1 MRTQKL
7 RRMLTI
13 CVVLL
18 LVSAVSFA
26 AGQKEDSPKGKVTL
40 TLLSHS
46 VHENVARGTVAGT
59 TGGDIVGEWAERNN
73 VNIVWITAG
82 IDPVHERLY
91 RELALKESSIDIAFI
106 IDKYVDPRLTSQLE
120 PLDPYLAK
128 SPIEDLAEIPENLL
142 IATKYKGNLIAI
154 PYRHSLG
161 GLHWNEVLFNERGLT
176 RPPKTAKEIFEYS
189 KQLTYKRADGTE
201 VTGLVAN
208 FGEGYASIYRFLADY
223 GAKLFTVDEDGKV
236 TITADTPEM
245 IQGLT
250 DLATLYKAKAVPSNF
265 ATITID
271 DQNAMI
277 TTGRAAMAFGPF
289 ARYTVY
295 NNPDVS
301 EFPGSIKV
309 TKHVDIDE
317 HTPSDQI
324 MEIWSMAIPKNSKNK
339 DLAWDLIRELSSK
352 ENTVRAALNGNSPV
366 RPSTYVDPRV
376 LELYPWKIDEAEALK
391 NATVLPAF
399 DNSLE
404 AWTIFQE
411 ESQSAVIG
419 AKSVQDAVK
428 SLQTR
433 LEKLLNK

>member
-1 MRTQKL
+1 M
-7 RRMLTI
+7 I
-13 CVVLL
+13 CLVLL
-18 LVSAVSFA
+18 LASTVLFA
-26 AGQKEDSPKGKVTL
+26 AGQKEASPKGKVTL
-40 TLLSHS
+40 TLLSHA
-46 VHENVARGTVAGT
+46 VHENVARGNVAGT

-82 IDPVHERLY
+82 IDPVHERLF
-91 RELALKESSIDIAFI
+91 RELALKETTIDIAFI

-120 PLDPYLAK
+120 PLDPYLA
-128 SPIEDLAEIPENLL
+128 SNPIEDLAEIPENLL
-142 IATKYKGNLIAI
+142 IATKYKDSIVAI

-189 KQLTYKRADGTE
+189 QRLTYKRADGTE

-223 GAKLFTVDEDGKV
+223 GVKLFTVDENGKV
-236 TITADTPEM
+236 TVTADTAQM
-245 IQGLT
+245 AQGLT

-317 HTPSDQI
+317 SHPSEQI

-339 DLAWDLIRELSSK
+339 ELAWDLIRELSSK
-352 ENTVRAALNGNSPV
+352 ENTARAALNGNSPV

-391 NATVLPAF
+391 NASVLPAF
-399 DNSLE
+399 DHSLE

-419 AKSVQDAVK
+419 AKSVRDAVR
-428 SLQTR
+428 SMQTR
-433 LEKLLNK
+433 LEKLLNN